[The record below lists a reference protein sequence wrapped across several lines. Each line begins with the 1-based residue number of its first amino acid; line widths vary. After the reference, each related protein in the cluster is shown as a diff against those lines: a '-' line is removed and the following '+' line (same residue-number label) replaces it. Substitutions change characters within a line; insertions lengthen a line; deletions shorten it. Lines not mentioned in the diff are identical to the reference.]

1 MGLFDSMTTA
11 VSGLQAQSYAMQN
24 ISGNIANSQ
33 TIAYKGINTSFEDLI
48 PDDLPSKQIA
58 GGVLASSRATNS
70 IQGGIQSAQI
80 GTDMAINGDGFFVV
94 QKAVGFQGNTPIFSG
109 VNLYTRRGDFEKNA
123 QGYMVNGAGYFLVG
137 LPIDPTTGNPTG
149 NVPVPLQFQN
159 NFLPASPT
167 TTIQYDVNLPTYP
180 KTTSAV
186 SSIPGSELLTPANFT
201 TNPMFTSRV
210 VGSVSNLTAS
220 SSFPVASGNTI
231 TINDGTTTATVTSGG
246 SVSVSAI
253 LNQINTTAGLKATAF
268 LNSSGQI
275 QIESTGANSITIG
288 GSASTAE
295 LAQFGLTAATTAPGT
310 GTVISTDV
318 STFVAESIDGG
329 AVTGFSANGTP
340 ANVQF
345 RWAKVDSGVYGGQDT
360 WNLFYQTNSN
370 ATGAQVAW
378 QNIGT
383 NFIFNQGGQL
393 SPPITNLTIPGV
405 TINGISLGNVQLNST
420 TGGVSQ
426 FASTSGLA
434 TINNLQQNGYAA
446 GALQSVAVTNKGTI
460 SGAFTNGQTV
470 DLSQISTVHF
480 NGANNL
486 KALDGGAFQ
495 ATDESGPA
503 LAGAT
508 GQIIGQ
514 SLEASNT
521 DIATE
526 FTKLIVTQQAY
537 SANTKVITTANQMS
551 QDLLNVLR

>member
-1 MGLFDSMTTA
+1 
-11 VSGLQAQSYAMQN
+11 V
-24 ISGNIANSQ
+24 
-33 TIAYKGINTSFEDLI
+33 
-48 PDDLPSKQIA
+48 
-58 GGVLASSRATNS
+58 
-70 IQGGIQSAQI
+70 
-80 GTDMAINGDGFFVV
+80 
-94 QKAVGFQGNTPIFSG
+94 
-109 VNLYTRRGDFEKNA
+109 
-123 QGYMVNGAGYFLVG
+123 
-137 LPIDPTTGNPTG
+137 
-149 NVPVPLQFQN
+149 
-159 NFLPASPT
+159 
-167 TTIQYDVNLPTYP
+167 
-180 KTTSAV
+180 
-186 SSIPGSELLTPANFT
+186 
-201 TNPMFTSRV
+201 
-210 VGSVSNLTAS
+210 
-220 SSFPVASGNTI
+220 
-231 TINDGTTTATVTSGG
+231 
-246 SVSVSAI
+246 
-253 LNQINTTAGLKATAF
+253 TAF

-275 QIESTGANSITIG
+275 QIESTGANSVVIG
-288 GSASTAE
+288 GTASGAE

-310 GTVISTDV
+310 GTVIATDV
-318 STFVAESIDGG
+318 STFVAETIDGG

-345 RWAKVDSGVYGGQDT
+345 RWAKVDSGVYGAQDT

-370 ATGAQVAW
+370 ATGAQTAW
-378 QNIGT
+378 QNVGT
-383 NFIFNQGGQL
+383 NFIFNQAGQL

-405 TINGISLGNVQLNST
+405 TINGISLGNVQVNST
-420 TGGVSQ
+420 TGGISQ

-446 GALQSVAVTNKGTI
+446 GALQSVAVTTKGTI

-470 DLSQISTVHF
+470 DLSQISMVHF

>member
-58 GGVLASSRATNS
+58 GGVLASSRATNT

-94 QKAVGFQGNTPIFSG
+94 QKAVGFQGSTPIFSG

-186 SSIPGSELLTPANFT
+186 SSIPGSELITPANFT
-201 TNPMFTSRV
+201 VNPMFTSRV
-210 VGSVSNLTAS
+210 VGSVSNLTGT

-231 TINDGTTTATVTSGG
+231 TIGDGTGTATVTSGG
-246 SVSVSAI
+246 SVTVNSI
-253 LNQINTTAGLKATAF
+253 LNAVNTAGLNVKAF

-275 QIESTGANSITIG
+275 QFESTGANNVVIG
-288 GSASTAE
+288 GSATGAE
-295 LAQFGLTAATTAPGT
+295 LAQFGLTAATTNPGT

-329 AVTGFSANGTP
+329 
-340 ANVQF
+340 
-345 RWAKVDSGVYGGQDT
+345 R
-360 WNLFYQTNSN
+360 
-370 ATGAQVAW
+370 
-378 QNIGT
+378 
-383 NFIFNQGGQL
+383 
-393 SPPITNLTIPGV
+393 
-405 TINGISLGNVQLNST
+405 
-420 TGGVSQ
+420 
-426 FASTSGLA
+426 
-434 TINNLQQNGYAA
+434 
-446 GALQSVAVTNKGTI
+446 
-460 SGAFTNGQTV
+460 
-470 DLSQISTVHF
+470 
-480 NGANNL
+480 
-486 KALDGGAFQ
+486 
-495 ATDESGPA
+495 
-503 LAGAT
+503 
-508 GQIIGQ
+508 
-514 SLEASNT
+514 
-521 DIATE
+521 
-526 FTKLIVTQQAY
+526 
-537 SANTKVITTANQMS
+537 
-551 QDLLNVLR
+551 

>member
-58 GGVLASSRATNS
+58 GGVLASSRATNT

-94 QKAVGFQGNTPIFSG
+94 QKAVGFQGSTPIFSG

-201 TNPMFTSRV
+201 VNPMFTSRV
-210 VGSVSNLTAS
+210 VGSVSNLTGT

-231 TINDGTTTATVTSGG
+231 TIGDGTGTATVTSGG
-246 SVSVSAI
+246 SVTVNSI
-253 LNQINTTAGLKATAF
+253 LNAVNTAGLNVKAF

-275 QIESTGANSITIG
+275 EIESTGANNVVIG
-288 GSASTAE
+288 GTASTAE
-295 LAQFGLTAATTAPGT
+295 LAQFGLTAATTNPGS

-345 RWAKVDSGVYGGQDT
+345 RWAKVGSGTYGGQDT

-370 ATGAQVAW
+370 ATGSQVAW
-378 QNIGT
+378 LNVGT
-383 NFIFNQGGQL
+383 NFIFDQTGQL

-405 TINGISLGNVQLNST
+405 SINGISLGNVQLNST
-420 TGGVSQ
+420 TGGISQ

-434 TINNLQQNGYAA
+434 TINDLQQNGYAA
-446 GALQSVAVTNKGTI
+446 GALQSVAVTTKGTI

-470 DLSQISTVHF
+470 DLSQISMVHF

-537 SANTKVITTANQMS
+537 SANTKVITTTNQMS
-551 QDLLNVLR
+551 QDLLNIIR